1 MDDPLTARLAGT
13 LVLEPFA
20 VPGRALPATPA
31 APESTL
37 RGLVRE
43 ARLLQAPGAT
53 AQARPA
59 VARQAV
65 A

>member
-1 MDDPLTARLAGT
+1 MAHVYAEREAADELARL
-13 LVLEPFA
+13 
-20 VPGRALPATPA
+20 RA
-31 APESTL
+31 ERDEL

>member
-1 MDDPLTARLAGT
+1 MF
-13 LVLEPFA
+13 EPFA
-20 VPGRALPATPA
+20 VPGRAPPALPA